1 MKGTDAVTEQSGQTS
16 GAQAQGTG
24 DIQPEPQESQE
35 SSAPRQGRKNG
46 LNPWITEELEENMRS
61 GWADT
66 EREGLEPADQA
77 PYAAKRRK
85 ALSAAFPGER
95 LVIPS
100 GRLKVRSNDTDY
112 PFRASC
118 DYVYLSGDQSEE
130 SVLILEPKAEG
141 GHTAAL
147 YLLPRSNRED
157 GEFWLSGYGELWTGR
172 RNSLAEAAAL
182 LGVETRDSRQAA
194 EQLAEA
200 ITGQP
205 GVVTRILRGHD
216 AQLEGVV
223 DLLAGRAEETGAALD
238 EQLQIFL
245 SGLRLVKDEWE
256 IEQLRRACAATAN
269 GFTDVVRELS
279 QAVATSE
286 RWIEG
291 TFWRRARVEGN
302 DVGYGSICAAG
313 SHATTLHW
321 TRNDGPVRPGEL
333 LLLDAGVETDTLY
346 TADVTR
352 TLPINGVFDELQRAI
367 YQAVFDAQEAG
378 IAAVRPG
385 ARYRDFHEAAQRVLT
400 ERLVEW
406 GLLEGPV
413 ERVLELGL
421 QRRFTLHGTGHMLG
435 LDVHDC
441 AQARVEDYVEAT
453 LLPGMVLT
461 VEPGLYFQQDDMTIP
476 EQYRGTGVRI
486 EDDLLVTADGSENL
500 SAALPRTIEE
510 IENWMA
516 GLRA

>member
-1 MKGTDAVTEQSGQTS
+1 VAEQNEQTGEQS
-16 GAQAQGTG
+16 
-24 DIQPEPQESQE
+24 QETVR
-35 SSAPRQGRKNG
+35 ARPVKGRKNG
-46 LNPWITEELEENMRS
+46 LYAGISEELGQNMRS

-66 EREGLEPADQA
+66 ERDGLEPSAQS

-100 GRLKVRSNDTDY
+100 GSHKSRSNDTDY

-118 DYVYLSGDQSEE
+118 DYLTGDQSDN
-130 SVLILEPKAEG
+130 SVLILEPRADG
-141 GHTAAL
+141 GHEAAL

-157 GEFWLSGYGELWTGR
+157 GEFWLGAYGELWTGR
-172 RNSLAEAAAL
+172 RNSLTEAAAL
-182 LGVETRDSRQAA
+182 LGLGTRDSRQAA
-194 EQLAEA
+194 EQLSEL
-200 ITGQP
+200 ITADP
-205 GVVTRILRGHD
+205 NVVTRILRGYD
-216 AQLEGVV
+216 VRLEAVV
-223 DLLAGRAEETGAALD
+223 DLLAGREQEAGYELD
-238 EQLQIFL
+238 EQLRVFL
-245 SGLRLVKDEWE
+245 DGARLVKDEWE
-256 IEQLRRACAATAN
+256 IEQLRAACAATTK

-302 DVGYGSICAAG
+302 YVGYNSICAAG
-313 SHATTLHW
+313 PHATTLHW

-333 LLLDAGVETDTLY
+333 LLLDAGVETNTLY

-352 TLPINGVFDELQRAI
+352 TLPISGEFGEVQRRI
-367 YQAVFDAQEAG
+367 YAAVYDAQEAG
-378 IAAVRPG
+378 IAAVGPG
-385 ARYRDFHEAAQRVLT
+385 NAFRDFHEAAQRVLA

-413 ERVLELGL
+413 DRALELGL

-441 AQARVEDYVEAT
+441 AEARCEEYVDAQ
-453 LLPGMVLT
+453 LVPGMVLT
-461 VEPGLYFQQDDMTIP
+461 VEPGLYFQQDDLTIP
-476 EQYRGTGVRI
+476 EEYRGIGVRI
-486 EDDLLVTADGSENL
+486 EDDILVTATGNENL
-500 SAALPRTIEE
+500 SAALPRTSEDIESWIAE
-510 IENWMA
+510 
-516 GLRA
+516 LRG